1 MSHRPVRTCV
11 ACGQRKEK
19 GELLRI
25 TYREGELLWD
35 ERMRLGGR
43 GVYLC
48 PRRECIELLRKRRTR
63 DHFLRSLRR
72 SVSPE
77 DVAALVEG
85 LLARQDEWGRSA

>member
-1 MSHRPVRTCV
+1 M
-11 ACGQRKEK
+11 ACGQKREK

-25 TYREGELLWD
+25 TCRGGELIWD

-48 PRRECIELLRKRRTR
+48 PRRECMELLRKRRIR

-72 SVSPE
+72 SVPPGKVE
-77 DVAALVEG
+77 TFVEG
-85 LLARQDEWGRSA
+85 LLARQDEWGRSAL